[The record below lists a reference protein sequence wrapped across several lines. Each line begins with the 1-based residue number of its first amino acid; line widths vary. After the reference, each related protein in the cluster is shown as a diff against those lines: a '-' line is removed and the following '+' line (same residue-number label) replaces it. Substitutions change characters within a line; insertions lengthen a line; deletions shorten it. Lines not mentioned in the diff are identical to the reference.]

1 MDFTPPAKDC
11 RLCERLCSFREANR
25 LKFPSYHN
33 APVEPFG
40 SLDAEILIVGLA
52 PGLNGA
58 NRPNRPFTNDY
69 AGDVLYPVLK
79 TYGLARG
86 NYQKRKDDGY
96 ELLNVRITNA
106 VRCVPPEN
114 KPTTAEEKNC
124 RQFLA
129 AEIAA
134 MPNLKVILCLG
145 TISHKNVLQALGL
158 KQSFAKFSHGAVY
171 PLPSGT
177 PSSAALCFS
186 SAAGFPAAAAPCFS
200 SSGLAPQP
208 LSPVA
213 PHSRSL
219 TLIDSYHTSR
229 YNINTGV
236 LTYAMFEEIIKKI
249 KGLI

>member
-58 NRPNRPFTNDY
+58 NRTNRPFTNDY

-96 ELLNVRITNA
+96 ELVNVRITNA

-171 PLPSGT
+171 PLPSV
-177 PSSAALCFS
+177 
-186 SAAGFPAAAAPCFS
+186 S
-200 SSGLAPQP
+200 SSGLALQP